1 MKIKWLAH
9 AAFLITA
16 GDGTRII
23 TDPYETSESLRYG
36 EITEAADIV
45 TVSHEHGDH
54 NNVGAVKGNPQVV
67 KGDAEAKGIKIRAV
81 ATAHDDKSGGE
92 RGPNTIFCFEID
104 GIRVCHAGDLGHLLS
119 AKQVAAIGPVDVL
132 MVPVGGFFTIDASAA
147 TKVCQQLNPKVI
159 IPMHF
164 KTEKLAFPIQDAEG
178 FLEGKDNVTRAAGS
192 EIELTKDTL
201 PASPQIILLQP
212 SL

>member
-23 TDPYETSESLRYG
+23 TDPYETSEGLRYG

-54 NNVGAVKGNPQVV
+54 NNVAAVKGNPQVV

-159 IPMHF
+159 VPMHF
-164 KTEKLAFPIQDAEG
+164 KTEKHSFPIQDAEG
-178 FLEGKDNVTRAAGS
+178 FLKGKDNVTRAAGS

-201 PASPQIILLQP
+201 PASPQIILLKP